1 MTTPSLDPTDNGP
14 LEAALRQLGTTPDP
28 KLRDEQIAVALGHL
42 ASTNT
47 EVPNNVVSL
56 TSRRPNRVFIAL
68 SAVAAVG
75 LFVLGLGVGQR
86 GNDAPSEV
94 SLVKNA
100 APSPSIDTRT
110 CASADVD
117 STTDTFLVMGTPPAL
132 VAKEVRNGVPTLTVY
147 NADTCA
153 ILWQV
158 PAK

>member
-28 KLRDEQIAVALGHL
+28 QLRDEQIAVALGHI
-42 ASTNT
+42 ANTNADA
-47 EVPNNVVSL
+47 PNNVVSL
-56 TSRRPNRVFIAL
+56 ASRRPNRVFIAL
-68 SAVAAVG
+68 SSVAAVG
-75 LFVLGLGVGQR
+75 LFALGLGLGQR
-86 GNDAPSEV
+86 GNNAPPEV

-100 APSPSIDTRT
+100 APSSSVDTRA
-110 CASADVD
+110 CASTEVS
-117 STTDTFLVMGTPPAL
+117 STTDTFLIMGTPPAL
-132 VAKEVRNGVPTLTVY
+132 VAKEVRNGVSTLTVY

>member
-28 KLRDEQIAVALGHL
+28 AVRDEHIAIALGHIVG
-42 ASTNT
+42 AEKN
-47 EVPNNVVSL
+47 EPRNVVSL
-56 TSRRPNRVFIAL
+56 ASRRPNRVFIAL

-75 LFVLGLGVGQR
+75 LFALGLGL
-86 GNDAPSEV
+86 GNRDNNSPAEV

-100 APSPSIDTRT
+100 APTESVKPRACVSTEV
-110 CASADVD
+110 S
-117 STTDTFLVMGTPPAL
+117 STTDTFLIAGSPPSL

-147 NADTCA
+147 NAITCD

-158 PAK
+158 TAK

>member
-14 LEAALRQLGTTPDP
+14 LEAVLRQLGTTPDP

-47 EVPNNVVSL
+47 DVPNNVVPL

-75 LFVLGLGVGQR
+75 LFVLGLGIGQR
-86 GNDAPSEV
+86 GNNAPPEV

-100 APSPSIDTRT
+100 APSPSVESRT

-117 STTDTFLVMGTPPAL
+117 STIDTFLVMGTPPAL
-132 VAKEVRNGVPTLTVY
+132 VAKEVRNGIPTLTVY

>member
-28 KLRDEQIAVALGHL
+28 KLRDEQIAVALGHI

-47 EVPNNVVSL
+47 EIASNVVSL
-56 TSRRPNRVFIAL
+56 ASRRPNRVFIAL

-75 LFVLGLGVGQR
+75 LFAVGLGIGKS
-86 GNDAPSEV
+86 GNNEPAEV

-100 APSPSIDTRT
+100 APSSSIDTRACVST
-110 CASADVD
+110 EVS
-117 STTDTFLVMGTPPAL
+117 STTDTFLIMGTPPAL

-147 NADTCA
+147 NAETCA

>member
-42 ASTNT
+42 ASTNND
-47 EVPNNVVSL
+47 VPNNVVSL
-56 TSRRPNRVFIAL
+56 TTRRPNRVFIAL

-75 LFVLGLGVGQR
+75 LFVLGLGIGQR
-86 GNDAPSEV
+86 GNNAPPEV

-100 APSPSIDTRT
+100 APTPSIDTRT
-110 CASADVD
+110 CTSADVD
-117 STTDTFLVMGTPPAL
+117 STSDTFLVMGTPPAL

>member
-28 KLRDEQIAVALGHL
+28 QLRDQHIAVALGHL

-47 EVPNNVVSL
+47 DVPNNVVSL

-75 LFVLGLGVGQR
+75 LFVLGLGIGQR
-86 GNDAPSEV
+86 GNGVPPEV

-100 APSPSIDTRT
+100 APSSSVDTRA
-110 CASADVD
+110 CASTEVS
-117 STTDTFLVMGTPPAL
+117 STTDTFLLMGTPPAL
-132 VAKEVRNGVPTLTVY
+132 VAKEVRNGVSTLTVY

>member
-14 LEAALRQLGTTPDP
+14 LEAALRQLETTPDP
-28 KLRDEQIAVALGHL
+28 QMRDQHIAVALGHL

-47 EVPNNVVSL
+47 DVPNNVVSL

-75 LFVLGLGVGQR
+75 LFVLGLGIGQR
-86 GNDAPSEV
+86 GNGVPPEV

-100 APSPSIDTRT
+100 APSSNIESRT

-153 ILWQV
+153 VLWQV

>member
-14 LEAALRQLGTTPDP
+14 LEAALRHLGTTPDP
-28 KLRDEQIAVALGHL
+28 AARDEHIAVALGHI
-42 ASTNT
+42 ASTETN
-47 EVPNNVVSL
+47 EPSNVVSL
-56 TSRRPNRVFIAL
+56 ASRRPNRVFIAL

-75 LFVLGLGVGQR
+75 LFALGLGL
-86 GNDAPSEV
+86 GNRDNNSPAEV

-100 APSPSIDTRT
+100 APTESVNSRACVSTE
-110 CASADVD
+110 V
-117 STTDTFLVMGTPPAL
+117 STTDTFLIAGSPPAL

-147 NADTCA
+147 NAITCD